1 MYLAETELPAGF
13 WSYAH
18 KDDVAEDGRILRL
31 CERIKNEFS
40 LLTGRDIE
48 FFVDREA
55 IAWGDK
61 WRATIDDALTET
73 TFFVPIVTPRFVA
86 SDECRR
92 ELVAF
97 SENSKARGVPE
108 LLFPVL
114 YVAVDDLSEES
125 NDEVKVAIARTQYV
139 SFTELR
145 LIAEDSSEY
154 RMKVNEMALRL
165 ISIANQIASKAEEP
179 LVSSLNKENQ
189 DSFDEDSPGFLDAMG
204 SIEGQIPEWNETID
218 KLGELITQIG
228 EITHEYAPELS
239 RAAERGSVAQIV
251 VADKYSKAI
260 QPVAEEFRSTGSKYM
275 DQALAISEN
284 LIAILDEL
292 TNSTSE
298 SGLEA
303 GTREFLFGILGVVD
317 AGVGSAS
324 EIQEFQHSVRKN
336 FGISRAIRKPLKAID
351 QGAQYYLDSL
361 DLLTDWQRRIQ
372 EILELK

>member
-179 LVSSLNKENQ
+179 LV
-189 DSFDEDSPGFLDAMG
+189 
-204 SIEGQIPEWNETID
+204 
-218 KLGELITQIG
+218 
-228 EITHEYAPELS
+228 
-239 RAAERGSVAQIV
+239 
-251 VADKYSKAI
+251 
-260 QPVAEEFRSTGSKYM
+260 
-275 DQALAISEN
+275 ALH
-284 LIAILDEL
+284 
-292 TNSTSE
+292 
-298 SGLEA
+298 
-303 GTREFLFGILGVVD
+303 R
-317 AGVGSAS
+317 
-324 EIQEFQHSVRKN
+324 
-336 FGISRAIRKPLKAID
+336 
-351 QGAQYYLDSL
+351 
-361 DLLTDWQRRIQ
+361 
-372 EILELK
+372 

>member
-260 QPVAEEFRSTGSKYM
+260 QPVAEEFR
-275 DQALAISEN
+275 ALH
-284 LIAILDEL
+284 D
-292 TNSTSE
+292 
-298 SGLEA
+298 
-303 GTREFLFGILGVVD
+303 
-317 AGVGSAS
+317 
-324 EIQEFQHSVRKN
+324 
-336 FGISRAIRKPLKAID
+336 
-351 QGAQYYLDSL
+351 
-361 DLLTDWQRRIQ
+361 
-372 EILELK
+372 